1 MLARTRKCLR
11 GMTGILKTDL
21 PVTYVVR
28 KNNHYICIDDTIF
41 PQHYADVF
49 PTGSAGK
56 GCCKHVRRAVGLFRD
71 RYCPQGRID
80 EADLA

>member
-1 MLARTRKCLR
+1 V
-11 GMTGILKTDL
+11 TGILKSDL
-21 PVTYVVR
+21 PVTYVVPE
-28 KNNHYICIDDTIF
+28 NNHYIRIDGTIF

-56 GCCKHVRRAVGLFRD
+56 GCCKHARRAVGLFRD

>member
-1 MLARTRKCLR
+1 MLKIDPQVTNVV
-11 GMTGILKTDL
+11 LKN
-21 PVTYVVR
+21 
-28 KNNHYICIDDTIF
+28 KHYIFVDDTIF
-41 PQHYADVF
+41 PTHYADVF

-56 GCCKHVRRAVGLFRD
+56 GCCMHARRAVELFRD